1 MSSWMPMPVLLLLAV
16 VVHHEVLLAGGATA
30 ASVTAFEGSQMLHRT
45 RAEGLQSVE
54 GGASSA
60 PKAADADD
68 VPDGSE
74 PTWEAQFKWG
84 LFHSKQ
90 VVDSKSASDWV
101 TDELFSGAAV
111 PKQVVH
117 AEELLLAGA
126 DSAPT
131 EKLQREK
138 TAERALRMY
147 YHAKWLAERN
157 FPKAAEWRYR
167 ESAKL
172 AKKCRRSV
180 LAAHALS
187 RLGYFLMH
195 WNRRQEA
202 REVLME
208 SEQLSKKS
216 NPLAPFL
223 IGVLDREAPGSDAEL
238 RAAEDKILAAS
249 ELPSQELN
257 EDQMQLVKEI
267 RYWRAAEA
275 APSMR
280 QCLIGA
286 GDIAN
291 VLICLIGRV
300 LFQVPRR

>member
-1 MSSWMPMPVLLLLAV
+1 VIENETPS
-16 VVHHEVLLAGGATA
+16 
-30 ASVTAFEGSQMLHRT
+30 
-45 RAEGLQSVE
+45 
-54 GGASSA
+54 
-60 PKAADADD
+60 
-68 VPDGSE
+68 GSE
-74 PTWEAQFKWG
+74 ANWEAQFKWG
-84 LFHSKQ
+84 LYHSKEL
-90 VVDSKSASDWV
+90 VGDTTASTWV
-101 TDELFSGAAV
+101 MDTLFSSAAV
-111 PKQVVH
+111 PKQVLH

-126 DSAPT
+126 DGAPT

-138 TAERALRMY
+138 TAERALRIY

-167 ESAKL
+167 EAAKL

-180 LAAHALS
+180 LAAHSLS

-195 WNRRQEA
+195 WARREEA
-202 REVLME
+202 REVLAE

-223 IGVLDREAPGSDAEL
+223 LGVLDRAAPGSHAEL

-257 EDQMQLVKEI
+257 ADQLQLVNEI

-275 APSMR
+275 APTFR
-280 QCLIGA
+280 RCFVGA
-286 GDIAN
+286 ADIPH
-291 VLICLIGRV
+291 VLICLIGRA
-300 LFQVPRR
+300 FFARP